1 VVLGACVALVPNVPV
16 VELLIGIQA
25 LNGVLLPVILVFI
38 LLLINDRMLVPEK
51 LRNTV
56 VYNILGWA
64 SVALV
69 GGAAALLVLNQALSL
84 FGLGF
89 FS

>member
-1 VVLGACVALVPNVPV
+1 
-16 VELLIGIQA
+16 
-25 LNGVLLPVILVFI
+25 
-38 LLLINDRMLVPEK
+38 MLVPEK